1 MDNRIVR
8 TLILLL
14 SLLALSL
21 VFSCDREEGSD
32 PEQSIVLKRGTPRDR
47 QEEEIEIGDLSSEDS
62 LKTAKKTEEKE
73 EKPAKKDGIS
83 SPLAKFEYNWSDASG
98 IPDIVIVVD
107 DFGNSAALLED
118 YAQLPSEVVFAVLP
132 DLSATQRSGQVASQN
147 GHEVII
153 HVPMQ
158 AEGGGNPGKRYIKT
172 NSTSEEIAEL
182 ITAFKSQLPMAIGAN
197 NHMGSA
203 VTANRDVLETVL
215 RELHSHKLFFLDSY
229 TSGSSKGPSLARTL
243 GYPALKRDMFLD
255 VPDSSDATLAAKINS
270 LSKFKGR
277 REPIVIITHCHNRE
291 KLAALQKFITQ
302 IKGMG
307 LKLTTLSRAR
317 NIAA

>member
-1 MDNRIVR
+1 MDNRLVR
-8 TLILLL
+8 TMVLLL

-21 VFSCDREEGSD
+21 FFSCDRERDFES
-32 PEQSIVLKRGTPRDR
+32 EQGTVLERKTSRDRDR
-47 QEEEIEIGDLSSEDS
+47 QDDEIGIGDLSPRDS
-62 LKTAKKTEEKE
+62 LKNAQKA
-73 EKPAKKDGIS
+73 EKPNSGS

-107 DFGNSAALLED
+107 DFGNSTALLDD

-132 DLSATQRSGQVASQN
+132 DLPVTQKSGQVASQN

-172 NSTSEEIAEL
+172 TSTQAEIAEL
-182 ITAFKSQLPMAIGAN
+182 LTAFKSQLPMAIGAN

-203 VTANRDVLETVL
+203 VTANRDVMEIVL
-215 RELHSHKLFFLDSY
+215 NELHAHNLFFLDSY

-270 LSKFKGR
+270 LGNFKGR
-277 REPIVIITHCHNRE
+277 REPIVVITHCHNRD
-291 KLAALQKFITQ
+291 KLTALQKFIAQ

-307 LKLTTLSRAR
+307 LKLTTLTRAR
-317 NIAA
+317 NISA